1 VSAMENMAKNILASM
16 IPPQVMAM
24 ITSENM
30 EAIMIR
36 AKAFV
41 EQQDR
46 IEKKLDR
53 LLELENDRDRNNGKR
68 PRLANRASGPGNGD
82 AGAPD

>member
-1 VSAMENMAKNILASM
+1 MSAMETMAKNILASM

-30 EAIMIR
+30 EAIMMR

-46 IEKKLDR
+46 IEKM
-53 LLELENDRDRNNGKR
+53 LEEIINDRRNGNSGGRQRRIGTGGPAAGSDGIATDR
-68 PRLANRASGPGNGD
+68 
-82 AGAPD
+82 